1 VCSTPFV
8 ETSSAKPAIVDISD
22 LDSDDLEPLWV
33 AERNLWRDVLAWDVT
48 PVISAIRRAVDRKTL
63 AGKAAQLGRATVGYG
78 YYMLEGHRAVIG
90 SLACLPR
97 VSSEEVGARVLDS
110 LVAAL
115 KSEAPVTRIE
125 SQFVSFGGQE
135 LAGEFASH
143 GFEHFQRAFLRRSL
157 GGLPPEN
164 RWTPSAVIDLWDG
177 SCLERAA
184 RLMQLAHEG
193 RVDAQMNEL
202 YRTQAGCQTLLQN
215 IIFQRGCGKLV
226 PSASFVAREAS
237 GDLSGFVIS
246 TEISPRNAHLAQI
259 AVEPDVQGRGLGRAF
274 LVRTLHALA
283 RAGYETVSLMVSGSN
298 EKAYALYESTGF
310 EAVIDFPVFSWD
322 R

>member
-1 VCSTPFV
+1 V
-8 ETSSAKPAIVDISD
+8 
-22 LDSDDLEPLWV
+22 DDLEPLWV

-48 PVISAIRRAVDRKTL
+48 PVMSAVRRAVGRKTL

-90 SLACLPR
+90 SLTCLPG
-97 VSSEEVGARVLDS
+97 VSSKEIGARVLKS
-110 LVAAL
+110 LVTAL
-115 KSEAPVTRIE
+115 RSEISVTRIE

-135 LAGEFASH
+135 LTGEFTSH
-143 GFEHFQRAFLRRSL
+143 GFEHFQRVFLRRSL
-157 GGLPPEN
+157 SGILPEG
-164 RWTPSAVIDLWDG
+164 RWTLPAVIDPWDA
-177 SCLERAA
+177 SCLERASK
-184 RLMQLAHEG
+184 LMQLAHEG
-193 RVDAQMNEL
+193 RVDARMNEL

-215 IIFQRGCGKLV
+215 IIFQKGCGKLV

-259 AVEPDVQGRGLGRAF
+259 AVGPNAQGRGLGRAF
-274 LVRTLHALA
+274 LVHTLQAMA

-298 EKAYALYESTGF
+298 DKAYALYESTGF